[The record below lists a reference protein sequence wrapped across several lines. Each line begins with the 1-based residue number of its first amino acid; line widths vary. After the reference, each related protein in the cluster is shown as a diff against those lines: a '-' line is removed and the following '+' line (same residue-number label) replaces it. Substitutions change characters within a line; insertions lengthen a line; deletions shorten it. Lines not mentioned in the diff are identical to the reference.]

1 MMDNSEDWAT
11 SKICIMRKTWTQT

>member
-1 MMDNSEDWAT
+1 MDNSEDWAT